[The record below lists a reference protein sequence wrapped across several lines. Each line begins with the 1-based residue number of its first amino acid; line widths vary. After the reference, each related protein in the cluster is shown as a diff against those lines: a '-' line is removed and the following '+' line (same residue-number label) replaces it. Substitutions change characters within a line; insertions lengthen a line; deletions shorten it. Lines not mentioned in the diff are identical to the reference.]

1 MLYINGM
8 STSNTDILLA
18 PGENGLYSRSF
29 RPNLL
34 LFWLRDTYMV
44 TNKRLALKCANT
56 IFGFIPLGF
65 EEKSIPMGSIA
76 GVTSSFKV
84 KPVRLLFAGFLALVM
99 LFMGL
104 STIAG
109 GSIGGLFLLLIGAF
123 FGAIAANSIMASL
136 SVTNNGGGVSEL
148 TVSILDKAA
157 LDDFKN
163 KANEFIYSASAGG
176 TSWQQAYANNSE
188 GFQNSLGQP
197 QGHIAPQPH
206 AVQPAPQAQQF
217 PQEGPASSG
226 W

>member
-1 MLYINGM
+1 M
-8 STSNTDILLA
+8 STSNTDIMLA
-18 PGENGLYSRSF
+18 PGESGLYSRSF

-34 LFWLRDTYMV
+34 LFWLRDTYLV

-76 GVTSSFKV
+76 GVNSSFKV
-84 KPVRLLFAGFLALVM
+84 KPVRLLFAGFMAAVM

-104 STIAG
+104 SALAG
-109 GSIGGLFLLLIGAF
+109 GAVGGLFLLLAGTF
-123 FGAIAANSIMASL
+123 FAAIAANSIMASL
-136 SVTNNGGGVSEL
+136 SVTNKDGGVNEV

-163 KANEFIYSASAGG
+163 KATEYIYSASAGG
-176 TSWQQAYANNSE
+176 ISWQQAYASNSE
-188 GFQNSLGQP
+188 GFQNSMGQP
-197 QGHIAPQPH
+197 QGHIAPQSH
-206 AVQPAPQAQQF
+206 PAQSEPTIPPRLPNQ
-217 PQEGPASSG
+217 GTGNSG

>member
-1 MLYINGM
+1 M
-8 STSNTDILLA
+8 STSNTDIMLA
-18 PGENGLYSRSF
+18 PGESGLCSRSF

-34 LFWLRDTYMV
+34 LFWLRDTYLV

-76 GVTSSFKV
+76 GVNSSFKV
-84 KPVRLLFAGFLALVM
+84 KPVRLLFAGFMAAVM

-104 STIAG
+104 SALAG
-109 GSIGGLFLLLIGAF
+109 GAVGGLFLLLAGTF
-123 FGAIAANSIMASL
+123 FAAIAANSIMASL
-136 SVTNNGGGVSEL
+136 SVTNNGGGVNEV

-163 KANEFIYSASAGG
+163 KATEYIYSASAGG
-176 TSWQQAYANNSE
+176 ISWQQAYASNSE
-188 GFQNSLGQP
+188 GFQNSMGQP
-197 QGHIAPQPH
+197 QGHIAPQSY
-206 AVQPAPQAQQF
+206 PAQSEPTTPPRLPNQGA
-217 PQEGPASSG
+217 GDSG